1 MKSLFS
7 AALVVFCVHAGF
19 SQRNIA
25 TLSGIT
31 TTQAIDGKVFFT
43 ATHETYGTELF
54 VSDGTTGNY
63 ELLKDINPGYGSSTP
78 GEFTILNDQLF
89 FTAYSPDYGLSVWKS
104 DGTPQGTKMAYGASY
119 ADPLNLMVFKGKL
132 YFTTNLGSIIRTDGT
147 PGGTEV
153 FYQSDYTY
161 GRIATVIKN
170 DQYIYFTSGGRTIY
184 RDDGSSRIDFLGP
197 LSWEDVYFKHL
208 FLVDNTLVA
217 IKSSTYD
224 NVIRIYSI
232 SNDVLGDE
240 VDDEWVLIKKLD
252 APVYGTQ
259 EIENFTNV
267 SGELFFSFRTDFDNV
282 TPTDELWICDGTE
295 AGTKMVKTFGW
306 DPHYYESEMGMFFA
320 FKGKLFF
327 RGGRSVNQ
335 ALWTS
340 DGTTEGT
347 VKFHDIIL
355 TPPYNDERTPVL
367 VDENKIYFSGGNGET
382 VSLWSSNGTPEGTQ
396 KVLDLEDDGGGPP
409 HDFSFSND
417 VLYFVTSLQF
427 LSTLWSTVP
436 AADISI
442 TSLYGNI
449 KSGSKAFL
457 FYGVTVGAC
466 KTSDVVITNKG
477 LEELYLRSIFVT
489 GKDFYL
495 VQQSLPETLAS
506 GEAVTIQVVFN
517 PVKEGAARAT
527 LTILSNDSNEP
538 KYVIYLESAPT
549 SSATSKICQFPP
561 SGYVKSL
568 MPGEV
573 TKPIVLSNSSIAEGQ
588 PHGTVIGEFSLPAN
602 ATFMLVEG
610 EGDSDN
616 QHFFI
621 DRNLLKSNTVFNFN
635 VKSLYSLRVK
645 SSSPIGEAESS
656 FRISVVNSSFGFV
669 EGECH
674 VKFEVMSFSYTS
686 LDINPE
692 GHLFATTSNGQIH
705 RSMDAGNYWDVVY
718 AGAAGDYYSTLS
730 EIMFKGNAGFAQGN
744 NSLLKSDDGGAS
756 WFKLYIPFTGEYY
769 FSDLA
774 VYFLNGMEGYVGTE
788 EGEIFFTKDGGR
800 TWETRLTGSWSEFR
814 HLFFLSKD
822 KGYATSGWGDLLQ
835 TVDGGRSWTGV
846 DLSALGW
853 NPRVRDILFTND
865 KDGFM
870 IGEYKFYTT
879 SDGGKTWAESQ
890 NVYGGDVAKIK
901 FLSENM
907 GFLYGGNGLIYKTTN
922 GGDNWEMTFPGI
934 SPGHI
939 VGIAQ
944 SSGKLFIASKNY
956 YYSYNAARSLAVSS
970 DEGENWSALNYF
982 SDANIYSIDFS
993 LEERGIVIGQNGLF
1007 KTEDNGLTW
1016 NQTVTDLANVADIHF
1031 IDENTVI
1038 MVSGG
1043 HIYKSTDGGATT
1055 RTVLTTEQG
1064 EVYLPAGKLY
1074 GFPGDI
1080 LFSVSWYAVYRSDD
1094 EGETWD
1100 LVSTNPGY
1108 YTQGMHFV
1116 SPTIGYRVELFGSI
1130 EKTTDGGKT
1139 WTEIFTRDPESSDP
1153 FNAIFFL
1160 NESVGYKGGE
1170 FLQRTTDGGVSWE
1183 KVNWPFYE
1191 IIAIHFE
1198 NEDHGYVVTRGGL
1211 VYETNNTGSTW
1222 ETIFSAP
1229 DEIYDVQ
1236 FGDNEIFLAGEN
1248 GFVARM
1254 NSTPRAPSLPGYIYG
1269 PDRICAGDAAEFY
1282 VAINSDTRT
1291 QWSTTAGNMED
1302 HSGYVTVSFPDPG
1315 EYSITAKHFNTC
1327 GVSESRTTTVMV
1339 SSTSDAPVIEG
1350 PNSVT
1355 AGQPDVEYSMINGK
1369 EDSNFMWEAEGSS
1382 STSTVENGVV
1392 IDWGNTAGDGVIK
1405 VLEVDA
1411 SGCRAYGTLAVTI
1424 EVPLAVESDL
1434 QNHVSIYPNP
1444 SETDTKIS
1452 SSYGRSLFV
1461 RIMDTIGKE
1470 YSRTTLSAGE
1480 EHAMKTREL
1489 PSGLYLIEIS
1499 DGAHSVIKKLIRK

>member
-7 AALVVFCVHAGF
+7 ATLVVFCVHTGF

-25 TLSGIT
+25 TLSSIT
-31 TTQAIDGKVFFT
+31 TTKAIDGKVFFT
-43 ATHETYGTELF
+43 ATHNTYGTELF
-54 VSDGTTGNY
+54 VSDGSTGNY
-63 ELLKDINPGYGSSTP
+63 ELLKDISPGYGGSNPS
-78 GEFTILNDQLF
+78 EFTVLNNQLF

-104 DGTPQGTKMAYGASY
+104 DGTAAGTTLVYGVTN
-119 ADPLNLMVFKGKL
+119 ADPLSLMVFKGKV
-132 YFTTNLGSIIRTDGT
+132 YFTTGLGSIIRTDGT

-153 FYQSDYTY
+153 FYQSEYTY
-161 GRIATVIKN
+161 GRITTVVKN
-170 DQYIYFTSGGRTIY
+170 DQYIYFTSGGRTIF
-184 RDDGSSRIDFLGP
+184 RDDGSSRIDFWGP

-208 FLVDNTLVA
+208 FLVENTLVA

-232 SNDVLGDE
+232 HNDVLGDE
-240 VDDEWVLIKKLD
+240 EEDEWVLIKKLD
-252 APVYGTQ
+252 APIYGRQ
-259 EIENFTNV
+259 EIKNFTNV
-267 SGELFFSFRTDFDNV
+267 SGKLFFSFRTDFDNV

-295 AGTKMVKTFGW
+295 AGTKIVKTFERSAM
-306 DPHYYESEMGMFFA
+306 DMFFA

-327 RGGRSVNQ
+327 RFGNFASR

-347 VKFHDIIL
+347 IKFHDIIL

-367 VDENKIYFSGGNGET
+367 VNEDKIYFSGGDGSSAT
-382 VSLWSSNGTPEGTQ
+382 IWSSNGTPEGTQ

-417 VLYFVTSLQF
+417 VLYFVTSLQSS
-427 LSTLWSTVP
+427 STLWSTVP
-436 AADISI
+436 AADISV
-442 TSLYGNI
+442 TNLGSNVS
-449 KSGSKAFL
+449 SGSKPFL
-457 FYGVTVGAC
+457 FYGVTIGDC
-466 KTSDVVITNKG
+466 KTSDFVIRNKG
-477 LEELYLRSIFVT
+477 LEELYLSSIFVT

-495 VQQSLPETLAS
+495 VQQSLPERLAP

-517 PVKEGAARAT
+517 PVNEGTAQGT

-538 KYVIYLESAPT
+538 KYVVHLESAP
-549 SSATSKICQFPP
+549 SNSATTKICQFPQ

-573 TKPIVLSNSSIAEGQ
+573 TKPIVLSNSSITEGQ
-588 PHGTVIGEFSLPAN
+588 PQGTVIGEFSLPAN
-602 ATFMLVEG
+602 ATFMLAEG

-616 QHFFI
+616 QLFFI
-621 DRNLLKSNTVFNFN
+621 DGNLLKSNTVFNFN
-635 VKSLYSLRVK
+635 LKTLYSLRVK
-645 SSSPIGEAESS
+645 SSSQSGESESS
-656 FRISVVNSSFGFV
+656 FRISVVNASFGFV
-669 EGECH
+669 DGDCQL
-674 VKFEVMSFSYTS
+674 KFETMSFSYTS
-686 LDINPE
+686 LETNPA

-705 RSMDAGNYWDVVY
+705 RSMDAGNHWDVVY
-718 AGAAGDYYSTLS
+718 AGDYYSMLS
-730 EIMFKGNAGFAQGN
+730 GIMFKGNTGFAQGN
-744 NSLLKSDDGGAS
+744 SSFLKSDDGGAS
-756 WFKLYIPFTGEYY
+756 WFKLYLPFTGQYY
-769 FSDLA
+769 YSGLGIF
-774 VYFLNGMEGYVGTE
+774 FFNEMEGYVGTE
-788 EGEIFFTKDGGR
+788 EGEIFFTNDGGR
-800 TWETRLTGSWSEFR
+800 SWETRMKGSWSQFR
-814 HLFFLSKD
+814 HLFFLSKH
-822 KGYATSGWGDLLQ
+822 KGYAIVDWGELLQ
-835 TVDGGRSWTGV
+835 TVDGGRSWTVV

-865 KDGFM
+865 KDGFV

-879 SDGGKTWAESQ
+879 SDGGKTWTESQ
-890 NVYGGDVAKIK
+890 TISGSDVAKIK
-901 FLSENM
+901 FFNENL
-907 GFLYGGNGLIYKTTN
+907 GFVYAGNNVMYKTTN
-922 GGDNWEMTFPGI
+922 GGDNWEIIFSAI
-934 SPGHI
+934 SPGNI
-939 VGIAQ
+939 IGIAQ
-944 SSGKLFIASKNY
+944 SSGKLFIASKSY
-956 YYSYNAARSLAVSS
+956 YYSDNTARSLAVSS
-970 DEGENWSALNYF
+970 DQGGTWSILNYF
-982 SDANIYSIDFS
+982 SDANLYRIDFS
-993 LEERGIVIGQNGLF
+993 LEERGIVIGQNGMF

-1016 NQTVTDLANVADIHF
+1016 NQAATDLANVGDVHF

-1038 MVSGG
+1038 MVSSG

-1055 RTVLTTEQG
+1055 RSVLTTEQG

-1080 LFSVSWYAVYRSDD
+1080 LFAVSWYAVYRSDD

-1108 YTQGMHFV
+1108 YTQGMHFI
-1116 SPTIGYRVELFGSI
+1116 SPTIGYRVELLGSV
-1130 EKTTDGGKT
+1130 EKTSDGGKT
-1139 WTEIFTRDPESSDP
+1139 WTEIFTRDPEVSDP

-1170 FLQRTTDGGVSWE
+1170 FLQRTTDGGVNWE
-1183 KVNWPFYE
+1183 KVNWPFYD
-1191 IIAIHFE
+1191 IMGIHFE
-1198 NEDHGYVVTRGGL
+1198 NEDHGYVVSRGGL

-1229 DEIYDVQ
+1229 DQIYDVQ

-1254 NSTPRAPSLPGYIYG
+1254 NTTPGAPSLPGYING
-1269 PDRICAGDAAEFY
+1269 PDRVCAGDATEFY

-1291 QWSTTAGNMED
+1291 QWSTTAGNIED

-1315 EYSITAKHFNTC
+1315 EYIITAKHFNLC
-1327 GVSESRTTTVMV
+1327 GISESRTTTVVV
-1339 SSTSDAPVIEG
+1339 SAPPDAPVIEG

-1355 AGQPDVEYSMINGK
+1355 AGQPDVEYTMINGK

-1382 STSTVENGVV
+1382 NTSPVENGVV

-1424 EVPLAVESDL
+1424 EEPVPLAVEADL
-1434 QNHVSIYPNP
+1434 QNHVSVYPNP

-1452 SSYGRSLFV
+1452 SSHGRLLFV
-1461 RIMDTIGKE
+1461 RIIDTLGRE

-1480 EHAMKTREL
+1480 EQAMKTREL

-1499 DGAHSVIKKLIRK
+1499 DGAHSVNKKLIRK